1 MPPLVRGR
9 GNAVT
14 RRRCDEEDALVRAK
28 LRVRCAECGGGA
40 ILLGVD
46 PGCWDDVLQPRRIQV
61 RNYVRSGTLKM

>member
-1 MPPLVRGR
+1 MPPLVSGR

-40 ILLGVD
+40 ILLGQD
-46 PGCWDDVLQPRRIQV
+46 PGSWDDVLRPRRIQV